1 VLMTW
6 LYLSA
11 YIIIIGGEIN
21 AFYSEKNRK
30 GC

>member
-1 VLMTW
+1 VLMIW

-21 AFYSEKNRK
+21 AYFSEKK
-30 GC
+30 AGC